1 VPGPQVGLGRQGR
14 FAGRVAEGALLTEAG
29 ELVAL
34 TAFPSERATTV
45 RRPSQRR

>member
-1 VPGPQVGLGRQGR
+1 
-14 FAGRVAEGALLTEAG
+14 VAEGSLLTEAG

-34 TAFPSERATTV
+34 TAFPGERATTRV